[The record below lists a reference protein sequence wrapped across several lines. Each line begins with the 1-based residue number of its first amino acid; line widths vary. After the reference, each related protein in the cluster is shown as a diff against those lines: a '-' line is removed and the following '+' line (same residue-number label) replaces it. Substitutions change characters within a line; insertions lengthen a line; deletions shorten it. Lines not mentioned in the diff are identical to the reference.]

1 MSLTKKAKAELE
13 ARVERL
19 EELIEDGRRSL
30 SKVKVTE
37 KEKNIALVVSGVLVA
52 AGVAI
57 WWLSDSDDD

>member
-19 EELIEDGRRSL
+19 EELIEDRRRSL

-57 WWLSDSDDD
+57 WWLSDSSDE

>member
-19 EELIEDGRRSL
+19 EDLIEDGRRSL

-57 WWLSDSDDD
+57 WWLSDSSDE